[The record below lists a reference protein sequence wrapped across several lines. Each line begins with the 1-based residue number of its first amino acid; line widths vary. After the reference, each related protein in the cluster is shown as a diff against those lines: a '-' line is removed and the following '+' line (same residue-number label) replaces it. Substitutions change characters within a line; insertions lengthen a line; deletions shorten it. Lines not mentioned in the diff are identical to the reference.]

1 MAGEVS
7 RAGGSAVTSVVA
19 RDDGAGPG
27 LVDEVMS
34 NEPDH
39 GVVIRLSQQASGG
52 GTNQRTEAPTPPLP
66 DTRIDLT
73 DGGAPS
79 NFPILVLL
87 REQVRRLQ
95 TENDELRQQV
105 EVGRSRREQLEH
117 GVVRERDRAN
127 HAEAENKNLL
137 KRVRR
142 LEAELA
148 KLRSKDLKRAGS
160 DEQIGLFRS
169 VLRIPWK
176 NRHPS
181 EVIGP
186 ASVARIETFGKM
198 AHLHQELM
206 ERNNG
211 QLTLGESLELR
222 RSHYG
227 DRVRASAALFGKRM
241 SHTILYRDVPEGKRH
256 EPSDP
261 VRLTEEGKRLAAAY
275 RRHVATGSAPKL

>member
-1 MAGEVS
+1 
-7 RAGGSAVTSVVA
+7 
-19 RDDGAGPG
+19 
-27 LVDEVMS
+27 MS
-34 NEPDH
+34 KEPDH
-39 GVVIRLSQQASGG
+39 GVVIRLSQQASDGA
-52 GTNQRTEAPTPPLP
+52 TNQRTVAPTPSLP
-66 DTRIDLT
+66 DTRIDMT
-73 DGGAPS
+73 DEVAPS
-79 NFPILVLL
+79 DFPILVLL
-87 REQVRRLQ
+87 REKVGQLQ
-95 TENDELRQQV
+95 AENDGLRQQLEV
-105 EVGRSRREQLEH
+105 EHSRSEQLDH
-117 GVVRERDRAN
+117 AVDRERDRAN

-148 KLRSKDLKRAGS
+148 KLRSKDLKRGGS

-169 VLRIPWK
+169 VLRIPW
-176 NRHPS
+176 NRLPS
-181 EVIGP
+181 EVIAP

-198 AHLHQELM
+198 AHLHQELT

-222 RSHYG
+222 RAHYG

-241 SHTILYRDVPEGKRH
+241 SHTILYRDVPEGKRP

-275 RRHVATGSAPKL
+275 RRHVANRSAPKL

>member
-1 MAGEVS
+1 M
-7 RAGGSAVTSVVA
+7 
-19 RDDGAGPG
+19 
-27 LVDEVMS
+27 DEVTGK
-34 NEPDH
+34 EPDH
-39 GVVIRLSQQASGG
+39 GVVIRLSQQASDG
-52 GTNQRTEAPTPPLP
+52 GTNQRTEVATPPLP
-66 DTRIDLT
+66 NTGIDLT
-73 DGGAPS
+73 DGAAPS
-79 NFPILVLL
+79 DFPILVFL
-87 REQVRRLQ
+87 REKVGQLQ
-95 TENDELRQQV
+95 AENDELRQQV
-105 EVGRSRREQLEH
+105 EVARMPAQLGH
-117 GVVRERDRAN
+117 AITQERDRAN

-137 KRVRR
+137 KRVRK

-176 NRHPS
+176 NRPPS

-206 ERNNG
+206 ERNSG

-241 SHTILYRDVPEGKRH
+241 SHTILYRDVPEGKKH

-275 RRHVATGSAPKL
+275 RRHVATRSAPKL